1 MFKNVYTTKMS
12 NGGKVLERRFHNIN
26 GKSSI
31 RKRVSVIVL
40 LCAVIL
46 LVALLVSLLSR
57 TELARVYGMDYYAEF
72 VKSNDFMPKIENL
85 GKYESIDFRHYH
97 HNMFIFESDAYIL
110 TVKYNAEEY
119 EKEKKKAKSGYD
131 TYARFVLDG
140 FDFEAIDTGYYPKRM
155 FFVGKSNSTCEITYV
170 YFYDAD
176 LDRIDKSYAE
186 FLIKDCGWEIEKDL
200 TGEDF
205 KEVYEEIEF

>member
-12 NGGKVLERRFHNIN
+12 DGGKVLERRFHNII

-31 RKRVSVIVL
+31 RKRVL
-40 LCAVIL
+40 AVICVCV
-46 LVALLVSLLSR
+46 VALLVVGVVSMLSR
-57 TELARVYGMDYYAEF
+57 TELTRVYGMDYYAEF

-97 HNMFIFESDAYIL
+97 HNMFIFESDAYTL

-176 LDRIDKSYAE
+176 LDRIDKSYVE
-186 FLIKDCGWEIEKDL
+186 FLIKDCGWEIRKGFD
-200 TGEDF
+200 GRRF
-205 KEVYEEIEF
+205 